1 MEFESSLFILSIL
14 FGSGWLYSIFS
25 PPYSIH
31 RIAPDEHSVRS
42 RGIFVLSSYK
52 LSEQDRQFKAGRIVL
67 QPRGYFGFKPP
78 KKVKFEALCTTLKGE
93 KLRQCVGM

>member
-1 MEFESSLFILSIL
+1 MV
-14 FGSGWLYSIFS
+14 YSVFL
-25 PPYSIH
+25 PPYIH

-52 LSEQDRQFKAGRIVL
+52 LSEQDGRFEAGRIVL
-67 QPRGYFGFKPP
+67 QPRGYFGFKPL
-78 KKVKFEALCTTLKGE
+78 KKIKFEVLCTTLKGE